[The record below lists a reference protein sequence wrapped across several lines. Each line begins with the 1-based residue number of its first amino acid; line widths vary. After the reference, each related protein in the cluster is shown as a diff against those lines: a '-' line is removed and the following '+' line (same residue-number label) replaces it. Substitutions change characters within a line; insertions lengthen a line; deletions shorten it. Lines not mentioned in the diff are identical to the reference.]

1 MRLIGDKLKASLL
14 QDAFQGKLTKQLP
27 EDGDARDL
35 LKEIKAE
42 KERLVK
48 EKKIKEEKPLPVI
61 KDEEIPFDI
70 PKNWIW
76 IRLGDCSLYIQR
88 GRSPRYSVIKKY
100 PVISQKCI
108 QWSGFDISAAKFID
122 PDSISL
128 YGDERILQDNDLLWN
143 STGTG
148 TVGRVTH
155 YIKIN
160 NSYNFAVADSHVT
173 VIRFYPE
180 LMDPIYIEYFIRSEH
195 IQKNIENL
203 CTGSTKQKEL
213 SLAVIKSMPIP
224 LPPLAEQRRIVDKLK
239 TALEKTDELK
249 FFETKLSELEKSFPN
264 KLKASLLQ
272 AAFQGKLTKQL
283 PEDGDARDLLKE
295 IQAEND
301 RLVEEKKI
309 KKEKP
314 SPVIKDEEIPFNI
327 PKNWVW
333 ARLGKIGYWSSG
345 KTPNRTNFDYY
356 NDGTYNW
363 LKTGDLTDGNITSTS
378 EKITEKAL
386 RETSVKLLPRGSVLI
401 AMYGATIGKLGIL
414 EVESTTNQA
423 CCGCIPYN
431 GILNYYL
438 FYFLLFSRKKF
449 IEMGA
454 GCAQPNISKE
464 KIINTIIPVPPVAE
478 QRRILDK
485 LKTALEKIESLN
497 ES

>member
-70 PKNWIW
+70 PRNWVW
-76 IRLGDCSLYIQR
+76 TRLGEVTNYGECRQVNKHNIGSHELIIELEDIEKNSYKILHKKFDRIPGSNKNRFKKNDVLYGKLRPYLRKCVIVDCDGYCSTEIIPINGY
-88 GRSPRYSVIKKY
+88 GRIY
-100 PVISQKCI
+100 Q
-108 QWSGFDISAAKFID
+108 KFIMYYMTSPFVD
-122 PDSISL
+122 IHVNSL
-128 YGDERILQDNDLLWN
+128 THGMDMPRLGTRAALKLL
-143 STGTG
+143 
-148 TVGRVTH
+148 
-155 YIKIN
+155 
-160 NSYNFAVADSHVT
+160 F
-173 VIRFYPE
+173 
-180 LMDPIYIEYFIRSEH
+180 
-195 IQKNIENL
+195 
-203 CTGSTKQKEL
+203 
-213 SLAVIKSMPIP
+213 P

-239 TALEKTDELK
+239 TAIEKTDELK

-272 AAFQGKLTKQL
+272 DAFQGKLTKQL

-314 SPVIKDEEIPFNI
+314 LSVIKDEEIPFNI

-485 LKTALEKIESLN
+485 LKTALEKIDKIDSLN
-497 ES
+497 DR

>member
-35 LKEIKAE
+35 LKEIQAEKERLVKEKKIKEEKPLPVIKDEEIPFDIPKNWVWTRLGEVTNYGECRQVNKHNIGSHELIIELEDIEKNSYKILHKKFDRIPRSNKNRFKKNDVLYGKLRPYLRKCVIVDCDGYCSTEIIPINGYGRIDQKFIMYYMTSPFVDIRVNSLTHGMDMPRLGTRAALKLLFPLPPLAEQRRIVDKLKTAIEKTDELKFFETKLSELEKSFPNKLKASLLQDAFQGKLTKQLPEDGDARDLLKEIQAE

-76 IRLGDCSLYIQR
+76 IRLGDCCLYIQR

-108 QWSGFDISAAKFID
+108 QWRGFDISAAKFID

-160 NSYNFAVADSHVT
+160 NSYDFAVADSHVT

-224 LPPLAEQRRIVDKLK
+224 LPPLAEQRRIVSKLNI
-239 TALEKTDELK
+239 ALERIDKID
-249 FFETKLSELEKSFPN
+249 
-264 KLKASLLQ
+264 SL
-272 AAFQGKLTKQL
+272 
-283 PEDGDARDLLKE
+283 
-295 IQAEND
+295 ND
-301 RLVEEKKI
+301 R
-309 KKEKP
+309 
-314 SPVIKDEEIPFNI
+314 
-327 PKNWVW
+327 
-333 ARLGKIGYWSSG
+333 
-345 KTPNRTNFDYY
+345 
-356 NDGTYNW
+356 
-363 LKTGDLTDGNITSTS
+363 
-378 EKITEKAL
+378 
-386 RETSVKLLPRGSVLI
+386 
-401 AMYGATIGKLGIL
+401 
-414 EVESTTNQA
+414 
-423 CCGCIPYN
+423 
-431 GILNYYL
+431 
-438 FYFLLFSRKKF
+438 
-449 IEMGA
+449 
-454 GCAQPNISKE
+454 
-464 KIINTIIPVPPVAE
+464 
-478 QRRILDK
+478 
-485 LKTALEKIESLN
+485 
-497 ES
+497 

>member
-70 PKNWIW
+70 PKNWVWTRLGEVTNYGECRQVNKHNIGSHELIIELEDIEKNSYKILHKKFDRIPGSNKNRFKKNDVLYGKLRPYLRKCVIVDCDGYCSTEIIPINGYGRIDQKFIMYYMTSPFVDIRVNSLTHGMDMPRLGTRAALKLLFPLPPLAEQRRIVDKLETALEKTDELKFFETKLSELEKSFPNKLKASLLQDAFQGKLTKQLPEDGDARDLLKEIKAEKERLVKEKKIKEEKPLPVIKDKEIPFDIPKNW
-76 IRLGDCSLYIQR
+76 VWTRLGDCSLYIQR
-88 GRSPRYSVIKKY
+88 GKSPRYSVIKKY

-122 PDSISL
+122 PDSVSL

-155 YIKIN
+155 YIKNN
-160 NSYNFAVADSHVT
+160 NSYNFGVADSHVT
-173 VIRFYPE
+173 VIRFYRE

-213 SLAVIKSMPIP
+213 SLAVIKSLPIP

-239 TALEKTDELK
+239 TALEKID
-249 FFETKLSELEKSFPN
+249 
-264 KLKASLLQ
+264 
-272 AAFQGKLTKQL
+272 
-283 PEDGDARDLLKE
+283 
-295 IQAEND
+295 
-301 RLVEEKKI
+301 
-309 KKEKP
+309 
-314 SPVIKDEEIPFNI
+314 
-327 PKNWVW
+327 
-333 ARLGKIGYWSSG
+333 
-345 KTPNRTNFDYY
+345 
-356 NDGTYNW
+356 
-363 LKTGDLTDGNITSTS
+363 
-378 EKITEKAL
+378 
-386 RETSVKLLPRGSVLI
+386 
-401 AMYGATIGKLGIL
+401 
-414 EVESTTNQA
+414 
-423 CCGCIPYN
+423 
-431 GILNYYL
+431 ILND
-438 FYFLLFSRKKF
+438 S
-449 IEMGA
+449 
-454 GCAQPNISKE
+454 
-464 KIINTIIPVPPVAE
+464 
-478 QRRILDK
+478 
-485 LKTALEKIESLN
+485 
-497 ES
+497 

>member
-1 MRLIGDKLKASLL
+1 MRLIGDKLKASLLQDAFQGKLTKQLPEDGVARDLLKEIKAEKERLVKEKKIKEEKPLPVIKDEEIPFDIPKNWVWTRLGEVTNYGECRQVNKHNIGSHELIIELEDIEKNSYKILHKKFDRIPGSNKNRFKKNDVLYGKLRPYLRKCVIVDCDGYCSTEIIPINGYGRIDQKFIMYYMTSPFVDIRVNSLTHGMDMPRLGTRAALKLLFPLPPLAEQRRIVDKLETALEKTDELKFFETKLSELEKSFPNKLKASLL

-61 KDEEIPFDI
+61 KDKEIPFDI
-70 PKNWIW
+70 PKNWVW
-76 IRLGDCSLYIQR
+76 TRLGDCSLYIQR
-88 GRSPRYSVIKKY
+88 GKSPRYSVIKKY

-122 PDSISL
+122 PDSVSL

-213 SLAVIKSMPIP
+213 SLAVIKSLPIP

-239 TALEKTDELK
+239 TALEKID
-249 FFETKLSELEKSFPN
+249 
-264 KLKASLLQ
+264 
-272 AAFQGKLTKQL
+272 
-283 PEDGDARDLLKE
+283 
-295 IQAEND
+295 
-301 RLVEEKKI
+301 
-309 KKEKP
+309 
-314 SPVIKDEEIPFNI
+314 
-327 PKNWVW
+327 
-333 ARLGKIGYWSSG
+333 
-345 KTPNRTNFDYY
+345 
-356 NDGTYNW
+356 
-363 LKTGDLTDGNITSTS
+363 
-378 EKITEKAL
+378 
-386 RETSVKLLPRGSVLI
+386 
-401 AMYGATIGKLGIL
+401 
-414 EVESTTNQA
+414 
-423 CCGCIPYN
+423 
-431 GILNYYL
+431 ILND
-438 FYFLLFSRKKF
+438 S
-449 IEMGA
+449 
-454 GCAQPNISKE
+454 
-464 KIINTIIPVPPVAE
+464 
-478 QRRILDK
+478 
-485 LKTALEKIESLN
+485 
-497 ES
+497 

>member
-1 MRLIGDKLKASLL
+1 MKLIGDKLKASLL

-70 PKNWIW
+70 PKNWVW
-76 IRLGDCSLYIQR
+76 TRLGNITYNRGQKKPEKTFSYI
-88 GRSPRYSVIKKY
+88 
-100 PVISQKCI
+100 
-108 QWSGFDISAAKFID
+108 DISSID
-122 PDSISL
+122 
-128 YGDERILQDNDLLWN
+128 N
-143 STGTG
+143 
-148 TVGRVTH
+148 
-155 YIKIN
+155 
-160 NSYNFAVADSHVT
+160 
-173 VIRFYPE
+173 
-180 LMDPIYIEYFIRSEH
+180 
-195 IQKNIENL
+195 
-203 CTGSTKQKEL
+203 TKQKLKKVL
-213 SLAVIKSMPIP
+213 SIFEANESPIRARKIVKKGDVIYSTVRPYLLNTCIIDREIYPEPIASTGLAILCTINPILCHYVFYILISPFFNIFVNDNKNSKGVAYPAISETNLNSGLVP

-239 TALEKTDELK
+239 TAIEKIDELK

-272 AAFQGKLTKQL
+272 DAFQGKLTKQL

-295 IQAEND
+295 IQAEKE
-301 RLVEEKKI
+301 RLVKEKKI
-309 KKEKP
+309 KEEKP
-314 SPVIKDEEIPFNI
+314 LPVIKDEEIPFDI

-464 KIINTIIPVPPVAE
+464 KIINTIIPVPPLAE
-478 QRRILDK
+478 QRRIVDK
-485 LKTALEKIESLN
+485 LKTALEKIDSLN